1 MSDPLGFPVLA
12 GSAITQAFG
21 FLYGRLAVLLDRRR
35 TGQSEIENGD
45 NELGD
50 QGDSDVSWKPDDAAL
65 EEYRPSLE
73 TLAAA
78 LEVYD
83 KHPEII
89 NGEDEHLRRNLGV
102 LWTAL
107 EAIYHQQIPLPV
119 EVQNPSGVKITQEA
133 DEVTGRRTG
142 LIAGEVSHDAR
153 VDIHQKAKHVREG
166 AKDIGARIKRIE

>member
-89 NGEDEHLRRNLGV
+89 NGEDEHLR
-102 LWTAL
+102 
-107 EAIYHQQIPLPV
+107 
-119 EVQNPSGVKITQEA
+119 
-133 DEVTGRRTG
+133 
-142 LIAGEVSHDAR
+142 
-153 VDIHQKAKHVREG
+153 
-166 AKDIGARIKRIE
+166 